1 MQDSTCTLNG
11 FRLRKA
17 GDQGVLVGEKVMKTA
32 ILIVLLLI
40 IFSIMGFLMVL
51 SVHLTLKDEFKE
63 KEWMDNSE
71 FDYGYNVR
79 HDYTEF

>member
-1 MQDSTCTLNG
+1 MDSDSERQENQ
-11 FRLRKA
+11 R
-17 GDQGVLVGEKVMKTA
+17 VLVGKKVMKTA

-51 SVHLTLKDEFKE
+51 FVHLSLKDEFKE

-71 FDYGYNVR
+71 YDYGHNVR

>member
-1 MQDSTCTLNG
+1 MDSDSKRQENQ
-11 FRLRKA
+11 RI
-17 GDQGVLVGEKVMKTA
+17 LVGEKVMKTA
-32 ILIVLLLI
+32 IFIVLLLI

-51 SVHLTLKDEFKE
+51 SVHLTLKEEFKE

-71 FDYGYNVR
+71 FDYGHNVR

>member
-1 MQDSTCTLNG
+1 MDSDSKRQENQ
-11 FRLRKA
+11 RI
-17 GDQGVLVGEKVMKTA
+17 LVNKKVMKTA

-51 SVHLTLKDEFKE
+51 FVHLSLKDEFKE

-71 FDYGYNVR
+71 FDYGHNVR

>member
-1 MQDSTCTLNG
+1 
-11 FRLRKA
+11 
-17 GDQGVLVGEKVMKTA
+17 MKTA

-51 SVHLTLKDEFKE
+51 SVHLTLKDEFKG

-71 FDYGYNVR
+71 FDYGHNVR

>member
-1 MQDSTCTLNG
+1 MDSDSKRQENQ
-11 FRLRKA
+11 RI
-17 GDQGVLVGEKVMKTA
+17 LVGEKVMKTA

-71 FDYGYNVR
+71 FDYGHNVR
-79 HDYTEF
+79 QDYTEY

>member
-1 MQDSTCTLNG
+1 
-11 FRLRKA
+11 
-17 GDQGVLVGEKVMKTA
+17 
-32 ILIVLLLI
+32 
-40 IFSIMGFLMVL
+40 MGFLMVQ

-71 FDYGYNVR
+71 FDYGHNVR